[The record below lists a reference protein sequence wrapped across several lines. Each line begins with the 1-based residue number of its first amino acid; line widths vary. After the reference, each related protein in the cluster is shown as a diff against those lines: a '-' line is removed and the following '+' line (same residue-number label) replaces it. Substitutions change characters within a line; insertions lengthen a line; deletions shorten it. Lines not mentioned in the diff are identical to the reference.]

1 MTTVKISA
9 LPSATTPLAG
19 TELLELVQSG
29 NSTKVAASVIAA
41 TFSTDAAN
49 ILPGTAGG
57 TGQSSYAVGDLL
69 YASTTTALSKLAD
82 VATGNALLSGGVGTA
97 PAWGKVGLTTHVS
110 GTLPVASGGTGA
122 VTLTGYVKGTG
133 TSAVTAAA
141 TVPVADISGTLTV
154 AQGGTGAVTLTG
166 YVKGTGTSA
175 VTAAATVP
183 VADISGTLTVAQGG
197 TGAVTLTAG
206 YLVKGAGTSAV
217 TASVIYDDGNN
228 VGIGTTSPAAGTI
241 LDIQSTTKGV
251 RFPNMTT
258 TQKNA
263 MTGAVGA
270 VVFDTTLGKLCVYNG
285 AAWQTITSA

>member
-154 AQGGTGAVTLTG
+154 AQGGTGAVTLT
-166 YVKGTGTSA
+166 
-175 VTAAATVP
+175 
-183 VADISGTLTVAQGG
+183 
-197 TGAVTLTAG
+197 AG